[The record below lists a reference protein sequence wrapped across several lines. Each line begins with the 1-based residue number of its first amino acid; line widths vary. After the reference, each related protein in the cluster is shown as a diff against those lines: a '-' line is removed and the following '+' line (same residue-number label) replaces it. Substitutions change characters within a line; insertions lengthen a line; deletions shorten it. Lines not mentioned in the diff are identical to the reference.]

1 MIFTDKIIIKGLKI
15 FAYHGV
21 NEEEKRDGQNFILDI
36 VCYTDYKNAGIT
48 DDLNM
53 TVSYAKIIKTVNKIF
68 TEKSYDLIEAA
79 ATAVVNGIF
88 KEYKKIQ
95 KIDITLKKPEAPIK
109 ADFDWVAVE
118 FTRERDNAI

>member
-21 NEEEKRDGQNFILDI
+21 NPEEKQDGQHFVLDI
-36 VCYTDYKNAGIT
+36 TCYTDYNEAGLS
-48 DDLNM
+48 DDLNN
-53 TVSYAKIIKTVNKIF
+53 TVSYAKIIKTVNRIF

-79 ATAVVNGIF
+79 ATAVVKGIF
-88 KEYKKIQ
+88 DEYKKIE

-109 ADFDWVAVE
+109 ADFDWVAVN
-118 FTRERDNAI
+118 FTRER